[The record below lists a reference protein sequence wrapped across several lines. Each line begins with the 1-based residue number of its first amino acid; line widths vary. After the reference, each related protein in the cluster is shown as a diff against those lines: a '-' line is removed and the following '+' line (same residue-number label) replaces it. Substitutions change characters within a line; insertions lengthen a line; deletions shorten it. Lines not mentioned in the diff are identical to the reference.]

1 MKKRIIIIGPP
12 GAGKTTI
19 GKLLAKDLE
28 LDFIDTDSEIERQT
42 GKKISDIFLDEG
54 ETGFRKI
61 EREIVIKSLKEED
74 VVISLGGGSILDS
87 EVEGLLRNEPQVV
100 YLEVSISNAAPRVGF
115 NTERPLLLAN
125 PRQQWLKLFEERR
138 ELYEALGRYRVN
150 TDNRKPKETVAEIQ
164 ERLF

>member
-87 EVEGLLRNEPQVV
+87 EVEGLLRNEPQVI

>member
-115 NTERPLLLAN
+115 NAERPLLLAN

>member
-19 GKLLAKDLE
+19 GKLLANDLE

-42 GKKISDIFLDEG
+42 GKEISDIFLDEG

-115 NTERPLLLAN
+115 NAERPLLLAN

-138 ELYEALGRYRVN
+138 ELYEALGRYRIN

>member
-1 MKKRIIIIGPP
+1 MKKRIILIGPP

-19 GKLLAKDLE
+19 GKMLAKELE
-28 LDFIDTDSEIERQT
+28 LDSIDTDSEIERQT
-42 GKKISDIFLDEG
+42 GKKISDIFLEVG
-54 ETGFRKI
+54 ESGFRKI
-61 EREIVIKSLKEED
+61 EREIVINSLKED
-74 VVISLGGGSILDS
+74 NVVISLGGGSIIDS
-87 EVEGLLRNEPQVV
+87 EVEGLLRSEPRVV

-115 NTERPLLLAN
+115 NAERPLLLAN